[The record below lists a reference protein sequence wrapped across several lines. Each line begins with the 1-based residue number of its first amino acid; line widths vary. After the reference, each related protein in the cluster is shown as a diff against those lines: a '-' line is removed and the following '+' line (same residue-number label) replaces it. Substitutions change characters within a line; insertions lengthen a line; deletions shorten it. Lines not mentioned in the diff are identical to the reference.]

1 MLLPK
6 RGQSKEFAAM
16 TAAPYA
22 KAAKFSLDG
31 SCVAFV
37 RGGALRQSVIE
48 RGASSVWTHYLN

>member
-6 RGQSKEFAAM
+6 STVDQKTSRKTMAV
-16 TAAPYA
+16 YA
-22 KAAKFSLDG
+22 KAAKISLDG